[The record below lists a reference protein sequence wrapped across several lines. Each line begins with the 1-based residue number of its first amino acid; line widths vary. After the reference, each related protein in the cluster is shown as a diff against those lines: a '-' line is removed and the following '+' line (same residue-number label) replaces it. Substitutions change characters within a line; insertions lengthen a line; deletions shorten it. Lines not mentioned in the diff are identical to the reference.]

1 MKEYIKRVPYI
12 FINALNALKLLGI
25 KNSLLEC
32 GDPKTQHQGSNQTNL
47 TKSSFR
53 GKRKSAH
60 LAGKNEPQQKRPRK
74 QTQNNP
80 VLANSPKVAVNNNK
94 HSGFCNKKK
103 TYIKRVS
110 YLNLRTLKLLGIKES
125 LFREQFTDAKAQHQG
140 SNQTDLSSARGKRQ
154 VKSSSRSKRK
164 SAHLPDENEPQQKR
178 SRTQLTQDNHDL
190 ADSPKL
196 AVNNNQHSGCLNVKK
211 SAYIKCV
218 SKSCLCVPKLL
229 RTKEKSLSQEQVADP
244 RAQHQWSNQTDL
256 PKSSARGKRKTT
268 NLLDENECEQR
279 NTRTQITHE
288 NPDLLNSSKLPSKHV
303 GTANFKNE
311 YEEGELL
318 GKGGFGCVFTGI
330 RKADGLP
337 VAIKYV
343 SKQESPEELE
353 IPGHGY
359 LPTEVALMS
368 IVNTE
373 PFCSNILRILE
384 WYDDHDKYIMILERP
399 EPCEDLDQFRKKH
412 GSRLPEFMARKLMF
426 QLLKALKHC
435 KSRGILHRDIKPE
448 NILVQTDTLNIKLFD
463 FGCGD
468 LVKDCYN
475 EFAGTFDY
483 APPEWYKKK
492 QYLADPATAWTV
504 GMTLYKLVCGSLP
517 FKTRNQLKRGFV
529 HFPKNMSQEC
539 SHLIRWCLRVKAENR
554 PSLEQ
559 IEHHQWFHLS
569 GICSVLLLP
578 LSL

>member
-1 MKEYIKRVPYI
+1 
-12 FINALNALKLLGI
+12 
-25 KNSLLEC
+25 
-32 GDPKTQHQGSNQTNL
+32 
-47 TKSSFR
+47 
-53 GKRKSAH
+53 
-60 LAGKNEPQQKRPRK
+60 
-74 QTQNNP
+74 
-80 VLANSPKVAVNNNK
+80 
-94 HSGFCNKKK
+94 
-103 TYIKRVS
+103 
-110 YLNLRTLKLLGIKES
+110 
-125 LFREQFTDAKAQHQG
+125 
-140 SNQTDLSSARGKRQ
+140 
-154 VKSSSRSKRK
+154 
-164 SAHLPDENEPQQKR
+164 
-178 SRTQLTQDNHDL
+178 
-190 ADSPKL
+190 
-196 AVNNNQHSGCLNVKK
+196 
-211 SAYIKCV
+211 
-218 SKSCLCVPKLL
+218 
-229 RTKEKSLSQEQVADP
+229 
-244 RAQHQWSNQTDL
+244 
-256 PKSSARGKRKTT
+256 
-268 NLLDENECEQR
+268 
-279 NTRTQITHE
+279 
-288 NPDLLNSSKLPSKHV
+288 
-303 GTANFKNE
+303 FKNE

-337 VAIKYV
+337 VGIIICGTY
-343 SKQESPEELE
+343 SLLQ
-353 IPGHGY
+353 PGHGY
-359 LPTEVALMS
+359 LPTEVALMC

-373 PFCSNILRILE
+373 PFCSHILRILE
-384 WYDDHDKYIMILERP
+384 WYDDLDKYIMILERP

-412 GSRLPEFMARKLMF
+412 GSRLPEFMARKLML

-492 QYLADPATAWTV
+492 RYLADPATAWTV

-517 FKTRNQLKRGFV
+517 FKTRNQLKRGYL

-569 GICSVLLLP
+569 
-578 LSL
+578 